1 MHQFFKSTFFNFEFI
16 RILSAAPFGGADIA
30 ECLVACAQIRDGDP
44 ESWHRAWYTQAEK
57 VLQLAEDAFENGD
70 RVSARRG
77 YLRASNYFRA
87 SAYMFLD
94 SDRRNPEPRVSRAA
108 ASVTAAFSSAMEL
121 LDGVRVLQLDIPFE
135 SGATLPACLYI
146 PAHRK
151 WGRTGIAISDGDQT
165 SQSSKG
171 DRPILIHVG
180 GADSTKEELYY
191 VYAATG
197 PELGYAVLTIDGPG
211 QGMVLRRKGATKLLA
226 RPDWENVIAHVI
238 DFLET
243 FKQEQPETHL
253 DLTRIAVAGASMGG
267 YYALRAAADSR
278 VRACVAIDPFYDLY
292 DFAVMHMG
300 AVFSRILRAWAVGW
314 VPTTVINGMMRAV
327 MALDFR
333 TAWEVGIVQWFM
345 GARSPT
351 QALLQMRRYSF
362 RLADGKSFLARIKC
376 PVLVSSA
383 GQSLYLQPGTDA
395 KLVYDALSQVS
406 DENKGV
412 WLATKPE
419 EGGLQAKI
427 GAISLSAQKTFEFLN
442 KHFGM
447 DRSDDSSNN
456 TSQDYEHV

>member
-1 MHQFFKSTFFNFEFI
+1 MHQFFKSKFFNFEFI

-57 VLQLAEDAFENGD
+57 ALQLAEDALQNGD
-70 RVSARRG
+70 RVSARRN

-94 SDRRNPEPRVSRAA
+94 PDRRNPEPRVSRAA
-108 ASVTAAFSSAMEL
+108 ASVAAAFSNAMDL

-135 SGATLPACLYI
+135 SGATLPAYLYI
-146 PAHRK
+146 PTHRRC
-151 WGRTGIAISDGDQT
+151 GGTGTATTNSDQT
-165 SQSSKG
+165 RESSKG
-171 DRPILIHVG
+171 GKPVLIHVG

-211 QGMVLRRKGATKLLA
+211 QGMVLRGQGATKLHS

-243 FKQEQPETHL
+243 FEQQRPEIDL
-253 DLTRIAVAGASMGG
+253 DLSRIAVAGASMGG

-278 VRACVAIDPFYDLY
+278 VRACIAIDPFYDLY

-300 AVFSRILRAWAVGW
+300 AVFSRILGAWAAGW
-314 VPTTVINGMMRAV
+314 VPTTVINGMMGGV

-345 GARSPT
+345 GARLPT

-362 RLADGKSFLARIKC
+362 RLADGTSFLARVKC

-406 DENKGV
+406 EENKCV

-427 GAISLSAQKTFEFLN
+427 GAINLSAQKTFEFLN
-442 KHFGM
+442 RYFGM

-456 TSQDYEHV
+456 ASQDYEHV